1 MFVAV
6 HLHVNEKNI
15 YMRILQSDIS
25 FFYSRKQYQYENVKP
40 KREIY

>member
-25 FFYSRKQYQYENVKP
+25 FFYLQKLANSQT
-40 KREIY
+40 ISI